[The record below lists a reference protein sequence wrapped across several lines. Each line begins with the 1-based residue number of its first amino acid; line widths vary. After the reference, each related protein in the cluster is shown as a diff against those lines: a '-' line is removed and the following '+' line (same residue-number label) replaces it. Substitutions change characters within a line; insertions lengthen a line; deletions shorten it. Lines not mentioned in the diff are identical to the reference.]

1 MLSDLFQREFSK
13 YQLFIIFT
21 RMKNGQSWVLKT
33 MKTQVSH
40 LFVKIGSRTR
50 SLIILH
56 FALNLSARNIV
67 SCMGFTGCESTFC
80 YNLILCLADGY
91 SSKFWTRYL
100 QDQSTGSRQQSL
112 LLKCL
117 SEKWRIAIKWLKLG
131 SNWSFPLWMWLEM
144 ILFKETKSLY
154 SVYIHWKLCYEV
166 QTLKN
171 CTSIIQTSDNFFFCS
186 ALLWQLMR
194 CNMLQLL
201 KNLRS
206 FSHGKEISDADILS
220 WANYKVKSSGRKSR
234 IQSFKVSGLLKYSF
248 IFLFYVCF
256 CRRFGIFDWTIW
268 IYTLRTRA
276 CAMVY
281 SFLNF

>member
-1 MLSDLFQREFSK
+1 MFRISVKLLITSPLINRCNPFIFGGQTFLIFLTIYKLKQYYVWMLSDLFQREFSK

-131 SNWSFPLWMWLEM
+131 SN
-144 ILFKETKSLY
+144 
-154 SVYIHWKLCYEV
+154 
-166 QTLKN
+166 
-171 CTSIIQTSDNFFFCS
+171 
-186 ALLWQLMR
+186 
-194 CNMLQLL
+194 
-201 KNLRS
+201 
-206 FSHGKEISDADILS
+206 
-220 WANYKVKSSGRKSR
+220 
-234 IQSFKVSGLLKYSF
+234 
-248 IFLFYVCF
+248 
-256 CRRFGIFDWTIW
+256 
-268 IYTLRTRA
+268 
-276 CAMVY
+276 
-281 SFLNF
+281 